1 MCGGAVR
8 GGAGTTA
15 LGELWRVAGIDDR
28 ALDPLLD
35 ALFGPTVSR
44 GRYIVSLAEAGT
56 PVSPQTATRDL
67 ATLAQAGLLA
77 TSGEKRGRVYTAAD
91 PLLRLRRE
99 VGLGRAW
106 RDVDP
111 FA

>member
-1 MCGGAVR
+1 MQPAQLVLA
-8 GGAGTTA
+8 AG
-15 LGELWRVAGIDDR
+15 VDDR
-28 ALDPLLD
+28 ALDALFD
-35 ALFGPTVSR
+35 ALLGATLTR
-44 GRYIVSLAEAGT
+44 GRYISSLAEAGAT
-56 PVSPQTATRDL
+56 VSPQTATRDL

-77 TSGEKRGRVYTAAD
+77 TSGEKRGRVYTAGD
-91 PLLRLRRE
+91 PLLHLRRE